1 MARWGWVLGLVLA
14 SSSVAAPRVVEVT
27 GGGVA
32 VAEVDVHRWAWFV
45 DGAGFDT
52 VQVTLY
58 ADQPRWDGGELHFG
72 DDAWG
77 TLPGV
82 RAEVAAAQARGL
94 DVMVVLRVRLDLHAA
109 HNRHLWHGMIWP
121 RDEVLDAW
129 FENYRAFALWG
140 AARAAELGADLLVIG
155 HELNSMSSTVVGV
168 DLPAL
173 LAYHLSPERTAAVV
187 ASRAKCAARSGDDGR
202 GEPDGARFASLHAQL
217 AAEEATRR
225 AWAETVSGV
234 EAPLATWPLA
244 MPEALAE
251 RRRRY
256 EAFWRGLAGEV
267 RAVFSGPVGYGANF
281 DQFREVGFW
290 DALDFIAI
298 SSYFALRPLD
308 VPDIDAALEAGWRAV
323 AERVDAA
330 AARWQRPVVLH
341 ELGWSRK
348 EGGTVRPYSYVGVEP
363 IERGDGTLAC
373 IDWARQPDAPGERE
387 RALAALLRVVEGGG
401 FTSLRGFSLWKL
413 STEPVHRDA
422 EPFAVILPPPYVD
435 RAADH
440 GFVRLAVDLL
450 DALRRR
456 PIERAPRGGGG
467 GALDGGV
474 GGGDGGAIRDAGR

>member
-1 MARWGWVLGLVLA
+1 MWRWVWLLGLAL
-14 SSSVAAPRVVEVT
+14 AAPSMGAPRLVEVT

-32 VAEVDVHRWAWFV
+32 VAEADVGRWAWFV
-45 DGAGFDT
+45 DAAGFDT

-58 ADQPRWDGGELHFG
+58 ADQPEWDSGALHFG

-94 DVMVVLRVRLDLHAA
+94 DVMVVLRVRLDLHAP

-121 RDEVLDAW
+121 REAELEAW
-129 FENYRAFALWG
+129 FANYREFALWG

-155 HELNSMSSTVVGV
+155 HELNSMSSTVAGP

-173 LAYHLSPERTAAVV
+173 LGYHLSPERTAAVV
-187 ASRAKCAARSGDDGR
+187 SSRAQCAARAGDDGR
-202 GEPDGARFASLHAQL
+202 GEPDGARFESLRAQL

-225 AWAETVSGV
+225 AWAEAVSGV
-234 EAPLATWPLA
+234 KAPLVTWPTA
-244 MPEALAE
+244 MPAALAE

-281 DQFREVGFW
+281 DQFEEVGFW

-298 SSYFALRPLD
+298 SSYFALRPLEVD
-308 VPDIDAALEAGWRAV
+308 DIDAALEDGWRAV
-323 AERVDAA
+323 AARVDAA
-330 AARWQRPVVLH
+330 AQRWQRPVVLH

-348 EGGTVRPYSYVGVEP
+348 AGGTVRPYSYVGVEP

-401 FTSLRGFSLWKL
+401 FASLRGFSLWKMT
-413 STEPVHRDA
+413 TEPGHRAD
-422 EPFAVILPPPYVD
+422 EPFAVVLPPPFVD
-435 RAADH
+435 READH
-440 GFVRLAVDLL
+440 GFVRLAADLL
-450 DALRRR
+450 DALRAR

-467 GALDGGV
+467 GAPDGGV
-474 GGGDGGAIRDAGR
+474 DGAIKDAGR